1 MKIICSKNELFNGLN
16 IVSKAV
22 PQRTPMT
29 VMDCIL
35 IEASDG
41 IITLYATDNEIGIET
56 TIKGNVEVSGK
67 IALNAKMLTEFIRS
81 LRSDDIVIESDD
93 NLKTKIYYVGSNKPI
108 FDNIMGKAGEE
119 FNMIPETENNSDI
132 KISQYTLK
140 EMISKT
146 IFSVS
151 DSDNNRII
159 TGELFEIK
167 DNRLRVISMDGRRIS
182 IRITELK
189 ENTEDKKIIIPSKAL
204 SEINKILSGSM
215 EDIVDIIINPKYA
228 IFVFNDTRVYTTLL
242 QGEFFNV
249 DQMLSTDYN
258 TKITVNRQ
266 NLLETVSRAN
276 LLVRE
281 SDNRPT
287 IFNIT
292 SNNMQITI
300 NTQIAKFDE
309 DVEVIKEGEDLMIG
323 FNPKFI
329 IETLKAIDDENVDMY
344 FDGKISPV
352 FVRNNEESYIYLV
365 LPINIMNDN
374 Y

>member
-1 MKIICSKNELFNGLN
+1 MKIVCSKNELFNGLN

-22 PQRTPMT
+22 PQRTPMS

-35 IEASDG
+35 IDASDG
-41 IITLYATDNEIGIET
+41 NIKLYATDNEIGIET
-56 TIKGNVEVSGK
+56 TINGEVEISGK
-67 IALNAKMLTEFIRS
+67 IALNAKMLTEFVRS
-81 LRSDDIVIESDD
+81 LKSEDIVIESDD
-93 NLKTKIYYVGSNKPI
+93 SLKTKIYYVGSNKPI
-108 FDNIMGKAGEE
+108 FDNMMGKTGDE
-119 FNMIPETENNSDI
+119 FNMIPETEGNSDI
-132 KISQYTLK
+132 KISQFTLK
-140 EMISKT
+140 DMISKT

-167 DNRLRVISMDGRRIS
+167 NNKLRVISMDGRRIS
-182 IRITELK
+182 IRTTSLK
-189 ENTEDKKIIIPSKAL
+189 EDTEDKKIIIPSKAL
-204 SEINKILSGSM
+204 SEINKIISSSM
-215 EDIVDIIINPKYA
+215 EEMVDIIINPKYA
-228 IFVFNDTRVYTTLL
+228 IFEFNNTRVYTTLL

-292 SNNMQITI
+292 SNNLQITI

-309 DVEVIKEGEDLMIG
+309 DVEVIKEGDDLMIG

-329 IETLKAIDDENVDMY
+329 IETLRAIDDENVDMY

-352 FVRNNEESYIYLV
+352 FIRDNEESYIYLV